1 MRPMRRV
8 RLPATGWLGLLVG
21 ALVGCAHTV
30 AGNPVFDAAAPIGP
44 LHPDDAA
51 QVLVPAQQV
60 SDIVGSRLQV
70 DADRSRPVSG
80 SSAVPACSALDTAGM
95 AAFVGD
101 AWSGFRVLLLTDGD
115 RHDRVV
121 AEAVAVYPDAET
133 AATAFRA
140 GTSDV
145 RACDGQRAVS
155 TGSEAAWRFS
165 VQEDTTDSVAWTKH
179 QLAIPMTWV
188 CHGEARLRI
197 NTLVQAMACQGDDG
211 GELLATRLTDRMSAS
226 VWELAGR

>member
-1 MRPMRRV
+1 MRRV
-8 RLPATGWLGLLVG
+8 TLVVTGWSALVG
-21 ALVGCAHTV
+21 ALVGCSHTV
-30 AGNPVFDAAAPIGP
+30 TGDPVLDAAEPITP
-44 LHPDDAA
+44 LHADDTS
-51 QVLVPAQQV
+51 QVLVPAAQV

-70 DADRSRPVSG
+70 DADRSRPVTG

-101 AWSGFRVLLLTDGD
+101 GWSGFRVVLLTDGD

-121 AEAVAVYPDAET
+121 AEAVAVYPDADV
-133 AATAFRA
+133 AAAAFRA
-140 GTSDV
+140 GTSEV

-165 VQEDTTDSVAWTKH
+165 VQEDNADSVAWTKH

-188 CHGEARLRI
+188 CHGEARLR
-197 NTLVQAMACQGDDG
+197 NNAVVQAMACQGDDG
-211 GELLATRLTDRMSAS
+211 GEVSVTRLTDRMSAS
-226 VWELAGR
+226 VWELSGQ